1 MNLVTLSLATY
12 LVATT
17 IARLHGP
24 LGLAERLRHAVYRW
38 RGFRPAPNGDWYDQ
52 TRPHPAQPRILEIE
66 DDWITAG
73 ISCPICLAPYVA
85 AALLLAPAP
94 LLSWLAAAGAAAA
107 IFKVAHR

>member
-1 MNLVTLSLATY
+1 MDLLTLALATY

-24 LGLAERLRHAVYRW
+24 LGLAERLRLAVYRW
-38 RGFRPAPNGDWYDQ
+38 RGFRPAPDGDWYDP
-52 TRPHPAQPRILEIE
+52 TRHHPVEPRTLTIE

-94 LLSWLAAAGAAAA
+94 ALSWLAAAGAAAA
-107 IFKVAHR
+107 IFKAAHR